1 MSVELLAFPNHRNVA
16 GGQRQPDHVR
26 DATHIITDN
35 IMIIFLALS
44 YHLEA
49 SRRDVFPMNVSS
61 FVNRLSG

>member
-1 MSVELLAFPNHRNVA
+1 MA

-44 YHLEA
+44 YLKA